1 ANLATNLLD
10 SASRRGD
17 APALKLDDAELS
29 YRMLDGASAH
39 IAGLLRERGVE
50 PGDRV
55 GLMLPNV
62 PEFAVVYYGVLR
74 AGAVV
79 VPMNVLLKQR
89 EVAFYLSD
97 SGARML
103 FAWHGFAEEAEAGAR
118 GTGAECVFVMPGEF
132 ARLLSA
138 AHPASDL
145 ADRAP
150 DDTAVILYTSGT
162 TGTPKGA
169 ELTHS
174 NLSSNVAAVV
184 KLHSFGE
191 DDVLLGALP
200 LF

>member
-1 ANLATNLLD
+1 MSSLAQQLTD
-10 SASRRGD
+10 TAARHGD
-17 APALKLDDAELS
+17 RPALKLDDAVLTYAAFDEAAA
-29 YRMLDGASAH
+29 RV
-39 IAGLLRERGVE
+39 AGLLRERGVE

-138 AHPASDL
+138 AEP
-145 ADRAP
+145 
-150 DDTAVILYTSGT
+150 
-162 TGTPKGA
+162 
-169 ELTHS
+169 
-174 NLSSNVAAVV
+174 
-184 KLHSFGE
+184 
-191 DDVLLGALP
+191 
-200 LF
+200 